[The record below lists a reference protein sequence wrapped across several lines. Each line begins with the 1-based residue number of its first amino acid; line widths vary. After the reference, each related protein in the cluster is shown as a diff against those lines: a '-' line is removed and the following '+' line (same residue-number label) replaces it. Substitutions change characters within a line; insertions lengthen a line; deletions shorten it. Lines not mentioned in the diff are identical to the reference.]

1 MSSFDYRK
9 LTNSNDNVLLKHYRN
24 SDELILA
31 FPECE
36 EIERIYVATHDE
48 EKWKHWVDSAGKT
61 DKTPD
66 FYSDDFQMMMEVMR
80 IDDKAYKKGKRN
92 PTLEKEAQ
100 LFKELSDTGILEQF
114 PNLEHIQ
121 INAVTSLPIDEDHNF
136 SRFRN
141 NFVRVIGKH
150 SKQVEKYRRNHP
162 QHKLL
167 FFVFDETSGVYFK
180 RVKAEQV
187 IHHFYW
193 ADSTIIVTAIKESGA
208 DFVIWY
214 KPYNAYQ
221 IPDGIQDDL
230 PKLIIYDVANMKI
243 DAICYDADQM
253 VSSEE

>member
-1 MSSFDYRK
+1 MSNFDYRQ
-9 LTNSNDNVLLKHYRN
+9 LTNSNENVLLAHYRS
-24 SDELILA
+24 SDDLILA

-36 EIERIYVATHDE
+36 EIEQIYVATHDE
-48 EKWKHWVDSAGKT
+48 ERWKHWIVSAGKA

-80 IDDKAYKKGKRN
+80 VDDKAYKKGKRN

-100 LFKELSDTGILEQF
+100 LLKELSDTGVLEQF
-114 PNLEHIQ
+114 PHLENIQ
-121 INAVTSLPIDEDHNF
+121 INAITSLPTDKDHNYG
-136 SRFRN
+136 RFRD
-141 NFVRVIGKH
+141 NFVRVISKH
-150 SKQVEKYRRNHP
+150 SKQVETYRKNHP
-162 QHKLL
+162 QYKLIL
-167 FFVFDETSGVYFK
+167 FVFDETSGVYFK
-180 RVKAEQV
+180 RVNAEQV
-187 IHHFYW
+187 IHHHYW
-193 ADSTIIVTAIKESGA
+193 ADSTIVTAIKESGA

-221 IPDGIQDDL
+221 TPNGIQDDL